1 MPFGTAGELKMP
13 RTFLSPR
20 NDLVFKLLF
29 GDARNTGP
37 LTDFLKATLDLP
49 SEDFL
54 DIVLVDPHL
63 SGEGIDDKR
72 GILDGKVKTATGKI
86 VDIEIQIAER
96 PQMRERLVFYLSRMV
111 TEQISRGE
119 DYRRIER
126 SICILVTDY
135 IQIPENDYYHNRYR
149 LFDPKTGSE
158 FTDLVEVNTLELPK
172 LPHNTDG
179 TALWDWLKFLAAR
192 QEEELKMLAEK
203 NPQIGKA
210 VARLQ
215 ELSED
220 ERTRLLAESREK
232 MEWDNAAR
240 MQAAE
245 ERGLKRGLEEG
256 LEKGLEEGLLSVAQA
271 ALKRNLP
278 IEEVMALTGFSKE
291 KIQSLTH

>member
-1 MPFGTAGELKMP
+1 MP
-13 RTFLSPR
+13 RAFLSPR

-37 LTDFLKATLDLP
+37 LTDFLKAALDLP

-54 DIVLVDPHL
+54 DIVLIDPHL
-63 SGEGIDDKR
+63 NGEGIDDKQ
-72 GILDGKVKTATGKI
+72 GILDVKIKTGTGKI
-86 VDIEIQIAER
+86 IDIEIQIAER
-96 PQMRERLVFYLSRMV
+96 PQMRERIIFYLSRMV

-119 DYRRIER
+119 DYRKIER
-126 SICILVTDY
+126 SICILIADY

-149 LFDPKTGSE
+149 LSDPKTGSE
-158 FTDLVEVNTLELPK
+158 FSDLVEVNTLELPK

-179 TALWDWLKFLAAR
+179 TALWDWLKFLAVR
-192 QEEELKMLAEK
+192 EEEELKMLAEK

-232 MEWDNAAR
+232 WEWDNAAR
-240 MQAAE
+240 MQAARE
-245 ERGLKRGLEEG
+245 KGLEEG
-256 LEKGLEEGLLSVAQA
+256 LEKGLEKGLERGLEEGLLSVAQA

-278 IEEVMALTGFSKE
+278 IEEIMALTGLSRE
-291 KIQSLTH
+291 KIQSLSH